1 MTTPFCGQA
10 KGKTRG
16 KATAQK
22 IMNYRHAAAL
32 QAPRRAAE

>member
-10 KGKTRG
+10 RGRTRS
-16 KATAQK
+16 KATAEK

-32 QAPRRAAE
+32 EATRRAAE